1 MARIRRSDVVV
12 EQLRL
17 AICPAWSP
25 AQAEQEIARL
35 SAQIARWDKA
45 YWQQGVSDVNDD
57 VYDQLAA
64 RLKQW
69 RHCFW

>member
-1 MARIRRSDVVV
+1 MWRGLGVVM
-12 EQLRL
+12 LLWSSYGL

-45 YWQQGVSDVNDD
+45 
-57 VYDQLAA
+57 
-64 RLKQW
+64 
-69 RHCFW
+69 